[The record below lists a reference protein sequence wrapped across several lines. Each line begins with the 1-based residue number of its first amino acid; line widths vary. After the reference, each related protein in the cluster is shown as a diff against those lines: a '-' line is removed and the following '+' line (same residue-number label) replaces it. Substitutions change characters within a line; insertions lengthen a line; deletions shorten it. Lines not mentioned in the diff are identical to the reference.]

1 MVELYQKISLA
12 HTVFDSVAG
21 YHLEQ
26 IQWVQ
31 AITWTGS
38 TSSDTNI
45 EEVLESMVEMIEV
58 KGTPQ
63 CLSFQRMNIYNTQP
77 RSMCWALCMPS
88 VNTWETSVPRA
99 DETQLARRCLKGLY
113 SSSKLG
119 AEGPAGTESTTLDFS
134 FSLRGLRD
142 IISFSK
148 NSMGVEDFLPSPHVH
163 LIFSL
168 EVSVLKTQ
176 HTQLG
181 KRDYNFLFHFWRG
194 TISCLTSPDEIFKS
208 PKQST
213 HMGRERLKFLT
224 HWVSAGT
231 LGISLI
237 LPYVETPVFY
247 IKPFCKKDLKSS

>member
-12 HTVFDSVAG
+12 HTVFHSVAG

-119 AEGPAGTESTTLDFS
+119 AEGPAGTESTTLDSS

-148 NSMGVEDFLPSPHVH
+148 NSMGVEDFLPSPQVH

-168 EVSVLKTQ
+168 EVSVLNTQ

-181 KRDYNFLFHFWRG
+181 KLFPFLFLRRYNFLSH
-194 TISCLTSPDEIFKS
+194 IS
-208 PKQST
+208 
-213 HMGRERLKFLT
+213 R
-224 HWVSAGT
+224 
-231 LGISLI
+231 
-237 LPYVETPVFY
+237 
-247 IKPFCKKDLKSS
+247 